1 MTDDLPFERAPRETV
16 KAWTACLEYCRL
28 GRERSS
34 ERVRLKFGYT
44 TARLLERWASRWG
57 WPARAAL
64 WDAQEQKRVLKLWQ
78 DRRDEVRQ
86 ADWDM
91 ANKLRLKVQDMLAM
105 PVVRKYVKEDDGHVT
120 IIEPARWTQGDTARI
135 ADTASKLARLA
146 ALMETERKVTESDI
160 DAELERILTSV
171 PPHTTGGDAGS
182 RPEESGAETTEP
194 GETS

>member
-16 KAWTACLEYCRL
+16 KAWTACLEYCRM
-28 GRERSS
+28 GRERSA
-34 ERVRLKFGYT
+34 ENVAK
-44 TARLLERWASRWG
+44 ARGRNSSLFIRWCTRWN
-57 WPARAAL
+57 WVARAAL

-91 ANKLRLKVQDMLAM
+91 AGKLRLKVQDMLAF
-105 PVVRKYVKEDDGHVT
+105 PIARKTVDADGMTT

-146 ALMETERKVTESDI
+146 AMMETERKAVSESDI
-160 DAELERILTSV
+160 DAKLEELLAGI
-171 PPHTTGGDAGS
+171 PPHSPNGDAGS
-182 RPEESGAETTEP
+182 SPEEAGTETTES

>member
-1 MTDDLPFERAPRETV
+1 MTDDLPFERNPRETV
-16 KAWTACLEYCRL
+16 KAWTACLEYCRMGRDRSLVKL
-28 GRERSS
+28 GRILGTSRQFIECWS
-34 ERVRLKFGYT
+34 V
-44 TARLLERWASRWG
+44 RWG
-57 WPARAAL
+57 WVARAAL
-64 WDAQEQKRVLKLWQ
+64 WDAVEQKRVLKLWQ

-86 ADWDM
+86 NDWDM
-91 ANKLRLKVQDMLAM
+91 SNKLRLKVHDMLAF
-105 PVVRKYVKEDDGHVT
+105 PIARKTVDADGMTT

-146 ALMETERKVTESDI
+146 AMMETERKVTESDI

-182 RPEESGAETTEP
+182 RSEESGAETTEP